1 MKIRLILGFLGLC
14 VIGHGQISENKTFTV
29 FADKQD
35 SLMRKAYEKRDTSG
49 YKKLLKEFSVKYNK
63 LSAEDKKAN
72 RGYLNGAYYNL
83 CCAYSLLNK
92 KGMALVYFK
101 KSIQAGFYD
110 YAHMQEDSDLN
121 NIRNEAGFKIL
132 IQPLRNNYD
141 YMFVIK
147 NASKYN
153 TNENRELPVFTY
165 QAADN
170 PNLVALRK
178 GYNLDSIAGEGNDVS
193 KILNMLHWIH
203 NLVPHD
209 GDHPNP
215 EIKNAMSMIA
225 LCKKDNRG
233 LNCRGLST
241 VLNECYLS
249 MGFKSRFVTCLPK
262 DSFGIDEDCH
272 VIVTVYVPSLKKWI
286 WVDPTFDAYVM
297 NEKGELLS
305 IEEVRERIIDGRPL
319 ILNPDANWNHRASET
334 KEYYFY
340 YYMAKNLYMLE
351 CSANSEY
358 NTETTLEGKTYTYVD
373 LLPLEYFGQT
383 PYEKEST
390 NDAKKTKRV
399 IYKTNDP
406 DKFWA
411 VPQ

>member
-1 MKIRLILGFLGLC
+1 MKIRFTLYFLALC
-14 VIGHGQISENKTFTV
+14 VIAYGQATQNKAFIQ
-29 FADKQD
+29 FADRED
-35 SLMRKAYEKRDTSG
+35 SLMHNAYEKRDTTE
-49 YKKLLKEFSVKYNK
+49 YKKLLKEFLGKYNK
-63 LSAEDKKAN
+63 LQADDKKAN
-72 RGYLNGAYYNL
+72 AGYLKDAYYNF
-83 CCAYSLLNK
+83 CCTYSVLNK
-92 KGMALVYFK
+92 KTMALLYLQ

-110 YAHMQEDSDLN
+110 YAHMQGDSDLN
-121 NIRNEAGFKIL
+121 NIRNDAEFKTML
-132 IQPLRNNYD
+132 HPLRNNYD
-141 YMFVIK
+141 YMYVLK
-147 NASKYN
+147 NAAKYN
-153 TNENRELPVFTY
+153 ATENRELPAFTY
-165 QAADN
+165 QSADN

-178 GYNLDSIAGEGNDVS
+178 GYDLDSIAGGGNDVS

-209 GDHPNP
+209 GNHPNP

-225 LCKKDNRG
+225 LCKKENRG

-262 DSFGIDEDCH
+262 DSLGIDPDCH

-319 ILNPDANWNHRASET
+319 ILNPDANWNHKSSET

-358 NTETTLEGKTYTYVD
+358 NTETKQEGKTYTYVD
-373 LLPLEYFGQT
+373 LIPLEYFNQT
-383 PYEKEST
+383 PYKKESA
-390 NDAKKTKRV
+390 DDVHKTKTN

>member
-1 MKIRLILGFLGLC
+1 MSA
-14 VIGHGQISENKTFTV
+14 IGYGQAQNKTFDG
-29 FADKQD
+29 FAHRQD
-35 SLMRKAYEKRDTSG
+35 SLMVKAYEKRDTTA
-49 YKKLLKEFSVKYNK
+49 YKKLLKEFLTKYNK
-63 LSAEDKKAN
+63 LQADDKKAN
-72 RGYLNGAYYNL
+72 ADYLKDAYYNF
-83 CCAYSLLNK
+83 CCTYSVLDK
-92 KGMALVYFK
+92 KAMALLYLQ

-110 YAHMQEDSDLN
+110 YAHMQKDSDLN
-121 NIRNEAGFKIL
+121 NIRNEAEFKASL
-132 IQPLRNNYD
+132 HPLRNNYD
-141 YMFVIK
+141 YMYVLK
-147 NASKYN
+147 NAGKYN
-153 TNENRELPVFTY
+153 TAENRELPVFTY
-165 QAADN
+165 QSSDN

-209 GDHPNP
+209 GNHPNP

-225 LCKKDNRG
+225 LCKKEKRG

-262 DSFGIDEDCH
+262 DSLGIDPDCH

-305 IEEVRERIIDGRPL
+305 IEEVRQRIIDGRPL
-319 ILNPDANWNHRASET
+319 ILNPDANWNRKSSQT
-334 KEYYFY
+334 KEHYLY

-358 NTETTLEGKTYTYVD
+358 NTETMQEGKTYTYID
-373 LLPLEYFGQT
+373 LLPLEYFNQT
-383 PYEKEST
+383 PYKKEST
-390 NDAKKTKRV
+390 DDVHKIKRV

-411 VPQ
+411 APQ